1 MIAITNIYN
10 HLPVVYAQK
19 TEKVFHKSAYIYISM
34 MILSLYGAAVSVH
47 FYPKPYLVGA
57 HVQSVVKR
65 GQDLS
70 RDTRARARRARE
82 HAIQVPVRWVP
93 GTGNGEMGNGKWETE
108 MVGNGKRGR
117 ELTRRKDFAVLTALL
132 LLVALAVAT
141 GRSTIVTVSGRELF
155 EQQQLF
161 QIEQPNSPHL
171 FSSSSLHLWG
181 QLLIFYSR

>member
-1 MIAITNIYN
+1 MRAYAIYSCVNYIGIIIY
-10 HLPVVYAQK
+10 Y
-19 TEKVFHKSAYIYISM
+19 YIY
-34 MILSLYGAAVSVH
+34 V
-47 FYPKPYLVGA
+47 LV
-57 HVQSVVKR
+57 K
-65 GQDLS
+65 
-70 RDTRARARRARE
+70 
-82 HAIQVPVRWVP
+82 P

-108 MVGNGKRGR
+108 MAGNGKRAR
-117 ELTRRKDFAVLTALL
+117 ARTYSRKDFAVLTALL

-141 GRSTIVTVSGRELF
+141 GRSTIVTVSRLPVLCELF

>member
-1 MIAITNIYN
+1 M
-10 HLPVVYAQK
+10 
-19 TEKVFHKSAYIYISM
+19 SDS
-34 MILSLYGAAVSVH
+34 VSH
-47 FYPKPYLVGA
+47 SD
-57 HVQSVVKR
+57 SVVCELRNTEADMALAFIYTFLSTQSAWNISTHAHNWRAGADIPR
-65 GQDLS
+65 GP
-70 RDTRARARRARE
+70 RGTA
-82 HAIQVPVRWVP
+82 

-108 MVGNGKRGR
+108 MAGNGKRGR
-117 ELTRRKDFAVLTALL
+117 ELTRFAVLTALL

-141 GRSTIVTVSGRELF
+141 GRSTIVTVSRLPVLCSGRELF